1 MNRVEFIREVT
12 SALRKKDVRKPVSIP
27 KHVFHIS
34 DDDGNTR
41 DFYVKKTDKNVI
53 FTADD
58 VEHVLDAAIEVI
70 NDMIKR
76 GDELSIRGFGIL
88 GVKYRKAREVTN
100 VGDGAKMIAED
111 RYVPKF
117 LPGKDLK
124 MAAMV
129 YGLTMRERNNM
140 DTAREPYEEDR
151 DD

>member
-58 VEHVLDAAIEVI
+58 VEHVLDAA
-70 NDMIKR
+70 
-76 GDELSIRGFGIL
+76 IRGFGIL